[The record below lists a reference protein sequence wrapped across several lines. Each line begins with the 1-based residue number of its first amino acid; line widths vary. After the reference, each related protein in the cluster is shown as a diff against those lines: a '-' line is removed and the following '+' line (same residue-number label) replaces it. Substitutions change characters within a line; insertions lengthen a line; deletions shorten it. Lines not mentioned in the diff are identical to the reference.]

1 MTPRWSVRILP
12 LAALMLAASA
22 CTSHRV
28 QVDPIEVKPIHLTVD
43 VNIKIDRELDQ
54 FFAFEEAPK
63 APAVPATAPA
73 TAPAPTTTAPAP
85 GTGGAP
91 L

>member
-1 MTPRWSVRILP
+1 
-12 LAALMLAASA
+12 MLAASA

-54 FFAFEEAPK
+54 FFAFEEAPG
-63 APAVPATAPA
+63 APAAPVAAPA
-73 TAPAPTTTAPAP
+73 TSPAPTTPAPAPAPAPAP